1 MQACPCK
8 PAHASLP
15 MQACPCKPAHG
26 PPHIFTRPK
35 TKRLLKEPLEEWQFW
50 NKLKFDTGAYVFVVL
65 VQITVMVS
73 KLFSSSLIPRQI
85 S

>member
-1 MQACPCK
+1 
-8 PAHASLP
+8 

-35 TKRLLKEPLEEWQFW
+35 KKRLVNEPLEEWQFW
-50 NKLKFDTGAYVFVVL
+50 NKLKFDTCVSVFVVL
-65 VQITVMVS
+65 VQITEMVS
-73 KLFSSSLIPRQI
+73 KLFSSSLMPRQI